1 MAIKYNSELPQW
13 VLNIEKEDLE
23 FIKEFV
29 LASGSLK
36 DIAKFYDVSY
46 PTVRLRLDRLI
57 EKIKLVDQEKD
68 DSLISLIKYLAIE
81 EKIDITVAKLLIDT
95 YRKEK

>member
-1 MAIKYNSELPQW
+1 MKTEYNSELPQW